1 MTDILS
7 EIKNN
12 LEGNNRRV
20 VKAKNQINDLE
31 DKEAKINQ
39 AEYKKKKK
47 TKQNK
52 NKMRI
57 VKAASATTLRG
68 PIFTSCWCQKEKRKS
83 KKLGIY
89 LKKTMKENF
98 LKLLKEIDM

>member
-31 DKEAKINQ
+31 DKEAKNDQ
-39 AEYKKKKK
+39 SE
-47 TKQNK
+47 QE
-52 NKMRI
+52 
-57 VKAASATTLRG
+57 
-68 PIFTSCWCQKEKRKS
+68 EKRR
-83 KKLGIY
+83 I
-89 LKKTMKENF
+89 M
-98 LKLLKEIDM
+98 